1 MSTHPGASACG
12 GLSPQIGRT
21 PTQEPVPSVVIE
33 VTRTCTNPQESHNR
47 KDLIMAEMLWQPS
60 PERIADANITRFTA
74 MVRERH
80 GLNAGDYAALH
91 RWSIESREVFWSALW
106 EYGNVIGE
114 RGDGP
119 VLVDGDR
126 MPGAKWFPKARL
138 NFAENLL
145 RRRDD
150 ASAILFRGEDRVRS
164 ALSFRQLHDV
174 VSMAAQALRA
184 AGVGKGDRVAG
195 YLPNMPET
203 VVAML
208 ATTSIGAIWSSASPD
223 FGVQG
228 VADRFGQIAPKVLFS
243 ADGYFYGGKRF
254 DSIARLAPIA
264 ARIPSIERIVVV
276 PYTTAGPDV
285 TAVDRAVTF
294 DEFVAPHAPAEIDFE
309 RLPFDHPLYIM
320 YSSGTTGAPKCIVHG
335 AGGTLLQHIKELALH
350 SDVKRGERILYF
362 TTCGWMMWNWLASA
376 LACEATLA
384 LYDGSPFHPDGNAL
398 FDFVAEEGIETFGTS
413 AKFIDAVRKADLA
426 PAKIH
431 DLSKLETILSTGS
444 PLVPESF
451 DFVYESIKRDVCLS
465 SISGGTDIISC
476 FVVGNPAA
484 PVYRGEIQCPGLGL
498 DVHAFDDEGRSVVG
512 EKGELVCTRAFPSM
526 PVGFW
531 NDPHGHKYHDAY
543 FARFD
548 NVWCHGDYVEITE
561 RGGVIVYGRS
571 DAVLNPGGVRI
582 GTAEIYRQVERLE
595 EVVEALVIGQQW
607 EGDVRIVLFVILRGG
622 VELDEGLESRI
633 RSHLRANAT
642 PRHVPARIV
651 QVTDIPR
658 TRSGKI
664 TELAVRDVVH
674 GRAVKNKEALANP
687 EALEQFANRAE
698 LAV

>member
-1 MSTHPGASACG
+1 
-12 GLSPQIGRT
+12 
-21 PTQEPVPSVVIE
+21 
-33 VTRTCTNPQESHNR
+33 
-47 KDLIMAEMLWQPS
+47 MAEMLWQPS
-60 PERIADANITRFTA
+60 ADRVADANITRFA
-74 MVRERH
+74 ALVRERH
-80 GLNAGDYAALH
+80 GLSAVDYAALH
-91 RWSIESREVFWSALW
+91 RWSIENRAAFWSALW
-106 EYGNVIGE
+106 DYAEIIGD

-126 MPGAKWFPKARL
+126 MPGAKWFPGARL

-150 ASAILFRGEDRVRS
+150 APAIVFRGEDRVRC
-164 ALSFRQLHDV
+164 ALSFRQLHDA
-174 VSMAAQALRA
+174 VSMVARGLRA
-184 AGVGKGDRVAG
+184 TGVGKGDRVAG
-195 YLPNMPET
+195 YMPNMPET
-203 VVAML
+203 VIAML

-228 VADRFGQIAPKVLFS
+228 VVDRFGQIAPKVLFS

-254 DSIARLAPIA
+254 DSIGRLGPVC

-276 PYTTAGPDV
+276 PYTTTAPDV
-285 TAVDRAVTF
+285 AAIGKAVTL
-294 DEFVAPHAPAEIDFE
+294 DEFVAGHAPAEIEFE

-335 AGGTLLQHIKELALH
+335 AGGTLLQHVKELALH
-350 SDVKRGERILYF
+350 SDVKRGERLLYF
-362 TTCGWMMWNWLASA
+362 TTCGWMMWNWQVSA
-376 LACEATLA
+376 LARGATLA

-398 FDFVAEEGIETFGTS
+398 FDYVAEEGIEIFGTS
-413 AKFIDAVRKADLA
+413 AKYIDAVKKAGLA
-426 PAKIH
+426 PARTH
-431 DLSKLETILSTGS
+431 DLSKLKAILSTGS

-451 DFVYESIKRDVCLS
+451 DFVYESIRRDVCLS

-484 PVYRGEIQCPGLGL
+484 PVHRGEIQCLGLGL
-498 DVHAFDDEGRSVVG
+498 DVHAFDDAGRSVVG

-531 NDPHGHKYHDAY
+531 NDPDGRKYHDAY

-561 RGGVIVYGRS
+561 RGGVVIYGRS

-582 GTAEIYRQVERLE
+582 GTAEIYRQVEQLD
-595 EVVEALVIGQQW
+595 EVREALVIGQQW
-607 EGDVRIVLFVILRGG
+607 DGDVRVVLFVILREGA
-622 VELDEGLESRI
+622 ELDEALEAGI
-633 RSHLRANAT
+633 RSHIRANAT

-687 EALEQFANRAE
+687 EALDQFAERSE
-698 LAV
+698 LQV

>member
-1 MSTHPGASACG
+1 
-12 GLSPQIGRT
+12 
-21 PTQEPVPSVVIE
+21 
-33 VTRTCTNPQESHNR
+33 
-47 KDLIMAEMLWQPS
+47 MARMLWQPS
-60 PERIADANITRFTA
+60 PERVASANLTRFAA
-74 MVRERH
+74 MVRERY
-80 GLNAGDYAALH
+80 GVNADDYAALH
-91 RWSIESREVFWSALW
+91 RWSIEDRASFWSALW
-106 EYGNVIGE
+106 DYGAVIGD

-119 VLVDGDR
+119 TLVDGDR
-126 MPGAKWFPKARL
+126 MPGAKWFPGARL

-145 RRRDD
+145 RRCDD
-150 ASAILFRGEDRVRS
+150 APAILFRGEDRVRY
-164 ALSFRQLHDV
+164 ALSFRQLHDA
-174 VSMAAQALRA
+174 VSMLAQGLRT
-184 AGVGKGDRVAG
+184 AGVVKGDRVAG

-228 VADRFGQIAPKVLFS
+228 VVDRFGQIEPKVLFS

-254 DSIARLAPIA
+254 DSIGRLGPIA
-264 ARIPSIERIVVV
+264 AQVPSIERIVVV
-276 PYTTAGPDV
+276 PYTTTAPDV
-285 TAVDRAVTF
+285 AAVEKAVTL
-294 DEFVAPHAPAEIDFE
+294 DEFVTGHAPVEIDFE

-335 AGGTLLQHIKELALH
+335 AGGTLLQHIKELSLH

-362 TTCGWMMWNWLASA
+362 TTCGWMMWNWQVSA
-376 LACEATLA
+376 LACGATLA
-384 LYDGSPFHPDGNAL
+384 LYDGSPFQPDGNAL
-398 FDFVAEEGIETFGTS
+398 FDYVAEEGIETFGTS
-413 AKFIDAVRKADLA
+413 AKYIDAVKKAGLV
-426 PAKIH
+426 PAKTH
-431 DLSKLETILSTGS
+431 DLSKLEAILSTGS

-451 DFVYESIKRDVCLS
+451 DFVYDSIKEDLRLS
-465 SISGGTDIISC
+465 SISGGTDIVSC
-476 FVVGNPAA
+476 FVLGNPTA
-484 PVYRGEIQCPGLGL
+484 PVYRGEIQCRGLGL
-498 DVHAFDDEGRSVVG
+498 DVHAFDDDGRSVVG

-531 NDPHGHKYHDAY
+531 NDPDGRKYHDAY

-561 RGGVIVYGRS
+561 RGGVVIYGRS

-582 GTAEIYRQVERLE
+582 GTAEIYRQVEQLE
-595 EVVEALVIGQQW
+595 EVVEGLVIGQQW
-607 EGDVRIVLFVILRGG
+607 EGDVRVVLFVILRGG
-622 VELDEGLESRI
+622 RTLDEALESQI
-633 RSHLRANAT
+633 RAHIRANAT

-674 GRAVKNKEALANP
+674 GREVKNKEALANP
-687 EALEQFANRAE
+687 EALGQFAERPE
-698 LAV
+698 LQV

>member
-1 MSTHPGASACG
+1 
-12 GLSPQIGRT
+12 
-21 PTQEPVPSVVIE
+21 
-33 VTRTCTNPQESHNR
+33 
-47 KDLIMAEMLWQPS
+47 MAEILWQPS
-60 PERIADANITRFTA
+60 PERVANANLTRFAA

-80 GLNAGDYAALH
+80 GVDAHDYAALH
-91 RWSIESREVFWSALW
+91 RWSIDHRAELWSAVW
-106 EYGNVIGE
+106 DFGAVIGE

-119 VLVDGDR
+119 VLVEDDR
-126 MPGAKWFPKARL
+126 MPGAKWFSGARL

-150 ASAILFRGEDRVRS
+150 APAILFRGEDRVRCV
-164 ALSFRQLHDV
+164 LSFRQLHDA
-174 VSMAAQALRA
+174 VSMVAQGLRA

-195 YLPNMPET
+195 YMPNMPET

-228 VADRFGQIAPKVLFS
+228 VVDRFGQIEPKVLFS
-243 ADGYFYGGKRF
+243 ADGYFYAGKRF
-254 DSIARLAPIA
+254 DSIGRLGPIA
-264 ARIPSIERIVVV
+264 DEVPSIEHIVVV
-276 PYTTAGPDV
+276 PYTTTAPDV
-285 TAVDRAVTF
+285 TAVANAVTL
-294 DEFVAPHAPAEIDFE
+294 DEFVTGHAPGEIAFE
-309 RLPFDHPLYIM
+309 RLPFDHPLFIM

-335 AGGTLLQHIKELALH
+335 AGGTLLQHVKELALH
-350 SDVKRGERILYF
+350 SNIGRGKRLLYF
-362 TTCGWMMWNWLASA
+362 TTCGWMMWNWQVSA

-398 FDFVAEEGIETFGTS
+398 FDYVAEEGIETFGTS
-413 AKFIDAVRKADLA
+413 AKYIDAVRKAGLV
-426 PAKIH
+426 PARTH
-431 DLSKLETILSTGS
+431 DLSKLEAILSTGS

-451 DFVYESIKRDVCLS
+451 DFVYESIKNDVCLS

-484 PVYRGEIQCPGLGL
+484 PVHRGEIQCLGLGL

-531 NDPHGHKYHDAY
+531 NDPDGRRYHDAY

-548 NVWCHGDYVEITE
+548 NVWCHGDYVEVTE
-561 RGGVIVYGRS
+561 RGGVVIHGRS

-582 GTAEIYRQVERLE
+582 GTAEIYRRVEQLE

-607 EGDVRIVLFVILRGG
+607 AGDVRVVLFVLLRGG
-622 VELDEGLESRI
+622 QELDDALASKI
-633 RSHLRANAT
+633 RSHIRASAT

-674 GRAVKNKEALANP
+674 GRAVKNKEALSNP
-687 EALEQFANRAE
+687 EALDQFADRAE